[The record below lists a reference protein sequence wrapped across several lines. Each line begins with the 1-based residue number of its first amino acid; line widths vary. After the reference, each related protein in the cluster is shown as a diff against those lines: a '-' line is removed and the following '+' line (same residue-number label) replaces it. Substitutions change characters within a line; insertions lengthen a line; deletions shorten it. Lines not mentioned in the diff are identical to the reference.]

1 MTRRNILGPKGPFSF
16 RSIRTVQRTIFLGG
30 SILAEKEKRKRKF
43 AAFLKALAI
52 VLFLGFTVLVY
63 GYFAFEFQR
72 LQGLGVRPIEDWRSY
87 ISFLL
92 SKIPYVNRYVKY
104 EPLQILVP
112 SQYFERMASATNERV
127 QQLLEQVR
135 QEREQLER
143 ERQKLEAERKLI
155 LDMRK
160 TWEEKNL
167 QLEALLRKAQVPED
181 VEKVSQTIASADP
194 AAIASVLASEKYTIE
209 SIAMALVKLDATTRA
224 DVISE
229 LGKLNPNKAAEI
241 MNNIASFEQIS
252 KSLSELS
259 KELEEKQR
267 YINSQ
272 LSSLIEANT
281 VQSLSTD
288 FLRQMSDEE
297 ILDMIESLS
306 LDENSVLV
314 LFSKLEAERIKEIM
328 KKLKERDEKLFQRL
342 VLRGVSL

>member
-1 MTRRNILGPKGPFSF
+1 
-16 RSIRTVQRTIFLGG
+16 LGG
-30 SILAEKEKRKRKF
+30 PTLAEAQKKKKRF
-43 AAFLKALAI
+43 AAFMKAFAI

-104 EPLQILVP
+104 EPLQMLYP
-112 SQYFERMASATNERV
+112 SQYFERMASATTQRV
-127 QQLLEQVR
+127 QQLLQQLN

-143 ERQKLEAERKLI
+143 ERQQLEAQRRLVLE
-155 LDMRK
+155 MRK
-160 TWEEKNL
+160 TWEDKNL
-167 QLEALLRKAQVPED
+167 QLEAALKRIQVPED

-194 AAIASVLASEKYTIE
+194 AAIASVLASEKYSVE
-209 SIAMALVKLDATTRA
+209 SIAMALSKLDATTRA

-229 LGKLNPNKAAEI
+229 LGKLNPNKAAEV
-241 MNNIASFEQIS
+241 MNNIASFELVS
-252 KSLSELS
+252 KNLSELH
-259 KELEEKQR
+259 KQLEERQR

-272 LSSLIEANT
+272 LSSLIEANV
-281 VQSLSTD
+281 VQTLSVE

-297 ILDMIESLS
+297 ILNMIDSLS
-306 LDENSVLV
+306 LDENAVLV
-314 LFSKLEAERIKEIM
+314 LFSKLQSERTKEIM
-328 KKLKERDEKLFQRL
+328 KKLKDRNERLFQKL